1 MKSWL
6 QNNDIETCSMHNEA
20 KSAVVERFIRIL
32 KSKMYKYMASVSK
45 NVYIVKLDVIVNKYN
60 KIYNSTIKMKPVNVE
75 SNTYIDFNEENNKE
89 EPKFEVG
96 DHVKT

>member
-6 QNNDIETCSMHNEA
+6 QDNDIETCSMHNEA

-60 KIYNSTIKMKPVNVE
+60 KKYHSTIKMKPVNVE
-75 SNTYIDFNEENNKE
+75 SNTYIVFNEENNKE

-96 DHVKT
+96 DHVKI

>member
-1 MKSWL
+1 
-6 QNNDIETCSMHNEA
+6 
-20 KSAVVERFIRIL
+20 
-32 KSKMYKYMASVSK
+32 
-45 NVYIVKLDVIVNKYN
+45 
-60 KIYNSTIKMKPVNVE
+60 MKPVNVE